1 MTPSLAEFPT
11 QHRIH
16 EVECV
21 IPDMTG
27 IAQHCNGQQSDNG
40 PFVGDTYPDMVCIP
54 DASTVRIV
62 PWAAEPVAVVI
73 HDCQEWDGSP

>member
-1 MTPSLAEFPT
+1 
-11 QHRIH
+11 
-16 EVECV
+16 
-21 IPDMTG
+21 
-27 IAQHCNGQQSDNG
+27 
-40 PFVGDTYPDMVCIP
+40 VGDTDPDMVCIP